1 MKKVTIFVLMIV
13 AVAAIFTSCKK
24 DEPTGAAP
32 TISFSNYPAGAY
44 EIDFATL
51 GVTTFDLSFVVSIT
65 AEDEIKTFTAKK
77 KVGSTTSNI
86 TPAPA
91 DFDGKTSYTYNYLG
105 TFTETDTY
113 PVELTFSV
121 TDKSDQ
127 TTEKTFTVTKKTAA
141 TGTPIF
147 TWTATLGSISY
158 NTTTG
163 GYLNTTTGVVYKYN
177 EANASSSDFGYIWGS
192 TYPKA
197 IFAPDWT
204 PVQSLSQGPGS
215 FSPKRATKF
224 VKLSASAASD
234 FDAIGATLDA
244 NNYISTNVG
253 TPSAQY
259 IDNLAVNDVLGFVTA
274 DNKKGLIKVTGIAGT
289 ASTDPAATITV
300 AVKVQQ

>member
-1 MKKVTIFVLMIV
+1 MIV

-127 TTEKTFTVTKKTAA
+127 TTEKTFTVTKKT
-141 TGTPIF
+141 GTTPNPIF
-147 TWTATLGSISY
+147 THSSVSLTSAFSGPTAAEFVLA
-158 NTTTG
+158 TTG
-163 GYLNTTTGVVYKYN
+163 ITYNHASAGGATFGFVSGGATNGATIFTKGFDFTLSSVPNPWNNQSYVIATTLTAAQFDAVQNETELLAAVPATITGTKVNLLQDGAGNSGVDVI
-177 EANASSSDFGYIWGS
+177 AFVDGS
-192 TYPKA
+192 GKKG
-197 IFAPDWT
+197 
-204 PVQSLSQGPGS
+204 L
-215 FSPKRATKF
+215 
-224 VKLSASAASD
+224 VKLPAS
-234 FDAIGATLDA
+234 L
-244 NNYISTNVG
+244 
-253 TPSAQY
+253 
-259 IDNLAVNDVLGFVTA
+259 DNLAGQV
-274 DNKKGLIKVTGIAGT
+274 ISI
-289 ASTDPAATITV
+289 TI
-300 AVKVQQ
+300 KVQQ